1 MVCSK
6 NAYMQMQYL
15 FKNYKVQYHII
26 MINISNKVKHEII
39 SCIIT
44 DTSLSGYSIGDSNNP
59 SRGLWYIN
67 EVVHIIVLQLKV

>member
-1 MVCSK
+1 
-6 NAYMQMQYL
+6 
-15 FKNYKVQYHII
+15 
-26 MINISNKVKHEII
+26 MINISNKVKQII

-44 DTSLSGYSIGDSNNP
+44 DTSLSGDSIGDSNNP